1 MAGFSNSM
9 MEPEED
15 RVSYSEN
22 DLECQ
27 EKYKIGIDD
36 RLLRKWNALA
46 QVYMSRKTIVVQINL
61 KQFTGGEF

>member
-1 MAGFSNSM
+1 M
-9 MEPEED
+9 MEAEED

-46 QVYMSRKTIVVQINL
+46 QVYMSRKTIVV
-61 KQFTGGEF
+61 